1 MPYFGFKLKCKSYK
15 TMQNGIIFLEHRGS
29 FTIFKTD
36 FSSISLEIYL
46 FLWFVFLEDVFCSH
60 ESEE

>member
-1 MPYFGFKLKCKSYK
+1 
-15 TMQNGIIFLEHRGS
+15 MQHGLFLEHISS
-29 FTIFKTD
+29 FPIFKTD

-46 FLWFVFLEDVFCSH
+46 FLCFIFLGDVFCSH